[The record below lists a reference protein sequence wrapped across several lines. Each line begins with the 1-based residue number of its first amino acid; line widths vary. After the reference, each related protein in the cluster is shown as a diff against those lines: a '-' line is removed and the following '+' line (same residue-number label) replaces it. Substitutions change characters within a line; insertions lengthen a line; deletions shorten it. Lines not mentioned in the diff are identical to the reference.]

1 LININLAYI
10 YLKYYLMAVKK
21 SRKSIIKKK
30 NKLNYK
36 LKNYKVIKNYK
47 FSDLNYILK
56 KHVSLS
62 NKFFIN

>member
-1 LININLAYI
+1 
-10 YLKYYLMAVKK
+10 MAVQK